1 MFKHLDNLHNI
12 TTRFSR
18 LLLTLCAGAILVMM
32 IAVVIQVIASRMG
45 LTTIVAFEA
54 SWPLFGSAI
63 TLNSLSDF
71 QWYLL
76 AAVALLPAG
85 TVWLRDRHVRV
96 DFAYCRLRT
105 HGKAVVDLGGLIVFA
120 LPFLLLIIPYAWEA
134 TLQSLARGEK
144 SPNGGLID
152 RYLVR
157 SMLPLGLGLLLLA
170 MVWEASQLLR
180 NWSKDNG

>member
-1 MFKHLDNLHNI
+1 MLDRLDHI
-12 TTRFSR
+12 TTRFGR
-18 LLLTLCAGAILVMM
+18 ILLNLCAIAIFAMM

-45 LTTIVAFEA
+45 LTTIMAFDS
-54 SWPLFGSAI
+54 SWPLFGNAI

-76 AAVALLPAG
+76 AVVALLPAG
-85 TVWLRDRHVRV
+85 IVWLRDRHVRV
-96 DFAYCRLRT
+96 DFAYCRFGL
-105 HGKAVVDLGGLIVFA
+105 HGKAAVDLGGLIVFA
-120 LPFLLLIIPYAWEA
+120 LPFLVLIIPYAWEA

-157 SMLPLGLGLLLLA
+157 SMLPIGLGLLLLA
-170 MVWEASQLLR
+170 MLFEAWQLLR
-180 NWSKDNG
+180 NWSQRNG

>member
-1 MFKHLDNLHNI
+1 MLERLDHI
-12 TTRFSR
+12 AAR
-18 LLLTLCAGAILVMM
+18 LGGILLTLCASAILAMM

-45 LTTIVAFEA
+45 LTTIVAFDA
-54 SWPLFGSAI
+54 SWPLFGNAI

-85 TVWLRDRHVRV
+85 IVWLRDRHVRV
-96 DFAYCRLRT
+96 DFAYCRFGL
-105 HGKAVVDLGGLIVFA
+105 HGKAAVDLGGLIVFA
-120 LPFLLLIIPYAWEA
+120 LPFLVLIIPYAWEA
-134 TLQSLARGEK
+134 TLQSLARSEK

-157 SMLPLGLGLLLLA
+157 SMLPIGLGLLLLA
-170 MVWEASQLLR
+170 MIFEAWQLLR
-180 NWSKDNG
+180 NWSQRNG

>member
-1 MFKHLDNLHNI
+1 MLE
-12 TTRFSR
+12 R
-18 LLLTLCAGAILVMM
+18 LQQIAARLGRILLNLCASAIFAMM
-32 IAVVIQVIASRMG
+32 IAVVVQVIASRMG
-45 LTTIVAFEA
+45 LTSIVAFD
-54 SWPLFGSAI
+54 SNWPLFGNAI

-85 TVWLRDRHVRV
+85 IVWLRDRHVRV
-96 DFAYCRLRT
+96 DFAYCRFGA
-105 HGKAVVDLGGLIVFA
+105 HGKAAVDLGGLIVFA
-120 LPFLLLIIPYAWEA
+120 LPFLVLIIPYAWEA

-157 SMLPLGLGLLLLA
+157 SMLPIGLGLLLLA
-170 MVWEASQLLR
+170 MLFEAWQLLR
-180 NWSKDNG
+180 NWSQRNG

>member
-1 MFKHLDNLHNI
+1 MLSLMMERI
-12 TTRFSR
+12 TAQFERT
-18 LLLTLCAGAILVMM
+18 LLNLCASAILAMM
-32 IAVVIQVIASRMG
+32 IAVVVQVVASRAG
-45 LTTIVAFEA
+45 LTTIVAFDS
-54 SWPLFGSAI
+54 SWPLFGNAI

-85 TVWLRDRHVRV
+85 IVWMRDRHVRV
-96 DFAYCRLRT
+96 DFAYCRFEAR
-105 HGKAVVDLGGLIVFA
+105 GKAAVDLGGLIIFA
-120 LPFLLLIIPYAWEA
+120 LPFLVLIIPYAWEA

-157 SMLPLGLGLLLLA
+157 SILPIGLGLLLLA
-170 MVWEASQLLR
+170 MVFEAWQLLR
-180 NWSKDNG
+180 NWSQRNG

>member
-1 MFKHLDNLHNI
+1 MLE
-12 TTRFSR
+12 R
-18 LLLTLCAGAILVMM
+18 LGYIAARLGKILLTLCAIAILAMM
-32 IAVVIQVIASRMG
+32 IAVVIQVIASRVG
-45 LTTIVAFEA
+45 VTTIVAFDA
-54 SWPLFGSAI
+54 SWPLFGNAI

-85 TVWLRDRHVRV
+85 IVWLRDRHVRV
-96 DFAYCRLRT
+96 DFAYCRFGSR
-105 HGKAVVDLGGLIVFA
+105 GKAAVDLGGLIVFA
-120 LPFLLLIIPYAWEA
+120 LPFLVLIIPYAWEA

-157 SMLPLGLGLLLLA
+157 SMLPIGLGLLLLA
-170 MVWEASQLLR
+170 MLFEAWQLLR
-180 NWSKDNG
+180 NWGQRNG

>member
-1 MFKHLDNLHNI
+1 MLERLGHI
-12 TTRFSR
+12 TAR
-18 LLLTLCAGAILVMM
+18 LGKILLTLCASAILVMM
-32 IAVVIQVIASRMG
+32 IAVVIQVIASRVG
-45 LTTIVAFEA
+45 VTTIVAFDA
-54 SWPLFGSAI
+54 SWPLFGNAI

-76 AAVALLPAG
+76 AAVALLPVG
-85 TVWLRDRHVRV
+85 IVWLRDRHVRV
-96 DFAYCRLRT
+96 DFAYCRFGLR
-105 HGKAVVDLGGLIVFA
+105 GKAAVDLCGLIIFA

-157 SMLPLGLGLLLLA
+157 SMLPIGLGLLLLA
-170 MVWEASQLLR
+170 MLFEAWQLLR
-180 NWSKDNG
+180 NWSQRNG

>member
-1 MFKHLDNLHNI
+1 MLERLGHI
-12 TTRFSR
+12 TAR
-18 LLLTLCAGAILVMM
+18 LGKILLTLCAIAILAMM
-32 IAVVIQVIASRMG
+32 TAVVVQVIASRVG
-45 LTTIVAFEA
+45 VTTIVAFDA
-54 SWPLFGSAI
+54 SWPLFGNAI

-85 TVWLRDRHVRV
+85 IVWLRDRHVRV
-96 DFAYCRLRT
+96 DFAYCRFGLR
-105 HGKAVVDLGGLIVFA
+105 GKAAVDLCGLIVFA
-120 LPFLLLIIPYAWEA
+120 LPFLVLIIPYAWEA

-157 SMLPLGLGLLLLA
+157 SMLPIGLGLLLLA
-170 MVWEASQLLR
+170 MLFEAWQLLR
-180 NWSKDNG
+180 NWGQRNG

>member
-1 MFKHLDNLHNI
+1 MLERLDHI
-12 TTRFSR
+12 AAR
-18 LLLTLCAGAILVMM
+18 LGGILLTLCASGIFAMM
-32 IAVVIQVIASRMG
+32 LAVVVQVIASRMG
-45 LTTIVAFEA
+45 LTTIVAFDA
-54 SWPLFGSAI
+54 SWPLFGNAI

-85 TVWLRDRHVRV
+85 IVWLRDRHVRV
-96 DFAYCRLRT
+96 DFAYCRFGL
-105 HGKAVVDLGGLIVFA
+105 HGKAAVDLGGLIVFA
-120 LPFLLLIIPYAWEA
+120 LPFLVLIIPYAWEA

-157 SMLPLGLGLLLLA
+157 SMLPIGLGLLLLA
-170 MVWEASQLLR
+170 MLFEAWQLLR
-180 NWSKDNG
+180 NWGQRNG

>member
-1 MFKHLDNLHNI
+1 MLERLDHI
-12 TTRFSR
+12 TTRFGR
-18 LLLTLCAGAILVMM
+18 ILLNLCAIAIFAMM

-45 LTTIVAFEA
+45 LTTIMAFDS
-54 SWPLFGSAI
+54 SWPLFGNAI

-76 AAVALLPAG
+76 AVVALLPAG
-85 TVWLRDRHVRV
+85 IVWLRDRHVRV
-96 DFAYCRLRT
+96 DFAYCRFGL
-105 HGKAVVDLGGLIVFA
+105 HGKAAVDLGGLIVFA
-120 LPFLLLIIPYAWEA
+120 LPFLVLIIPYAWEA

-157 SMLPLGLGLLLLA
+157 SMLPIGLGLLLLA
-170 MVWEASQLLR
+170 MLFEAWQLLR
-180 NWSKDNG
+180 NWSQRNG

>member
-1 MFKHLDNLHNI
+1 MLERLDHI
-12 TTRFSR
+12 AAR
-18 LLLTLCAGAILVMM
+18 LGGILLTLCASGIFAMM
-32 IAVVIQVIASRMG
+32 LAVVVQVIASRMG
-45 LTTIVAFEA
+45 LTTIVAFDA
-54 SWPLFGSAI
+54 SWPLFGNAI

-85 TVWLRDRHVRV
+85 IVWLRDRHVRV
-96 DFAYCRLRT
+96 DFAYCRFGL
-105 HGKAVVDLGGLIVFA
+105 HGKAAVDLGGLIVFA
-120 LPFLLLIIPYAWEA
+120 LPFLVLIIPYAWEA

-157 SMLPLGLGLLLLA
+157 SMLPIGLGLLLLA
-170 MVWEASQLLR
+170 MLFEAWQLLR
-180 NWSKDNG
+180 DWSQRNG

>member
-1 MFKHLDNLHNI
+1 MLERLQQI
-12 TTRFSR
+12 ATRLGR
-18 LLLTLCAGAILVMM
+18 ILLNLCAIAILAMM
-32 IAVVIQVIASRMG
+32 IAVVIQVIASRAG
-45 LTTIVAFEA
+45 LTTVVAFDT
-54 SWPLFGSAI
+54 SWPLFGNAI

-85 TVWLRDRHVRV
+85 IVWLRDRHVRV
-96 DFAYCRLRT
+96 DFAYCRFGLR
-105 HGKAVVDLGGLIVFA
+105 GKVAVDLGGLIVFA
-120 LPFLLLIIPYAWEA
+120 LPFLVLIIPYAWEA

-157 SMLPLGLGLLLLA
+157 SMLPIGLGLLLLA
-170 MVWEASQLLR
+170 MLFEAWQLLR
-180 NWSKDNG
+180 NWSQRNG

>member
-1 MFKHLDNLHNI
+1 MLERLDHI
-12 TTRFSR
+12 AAR
-18 LLLTLCAGAILVMM
+18 LGGILLTLCASGIFAMM
-32 IAVVIQVIASRMG
+32 LAVVVQVIASRTG
-45 LTTIVAFEA
+45 LTTIVAFDA
-54 SWPLFGSAI
+54 SWPLFGNAI

-85 TVWLRDRHVRV
+85 IVWLRDRHVRV
-96 DFAYCRLRT
+96 DFAYCRFGL
-105 HGKAVVDLGGLIVFA
+105 HGKAAVDLGGLIVFA
-120 LPFLLLIIPYAWEA
+120 LPFLVLIIPYAWEA

-157 SMLPLGLGLLLLA
+157 SMLPIGLGLLLLA
-170 MVWEASQLLR
+170 MLFEAWQLLR
-180 NWSKDNG
+180 NWSQRNG

>member
-1 MFKHLDNLHNI
+1 MLERLDHI
-12 TTRFSR
+12 AAR
-18 LLLTLCAGAILVMM
+18 LGGILLTLCASGIFAMM
-32 IAVVIQVIASRMG
+32 LAVVVQVIASRMG
-45 LTTIVAFEA
+45 LTTIVAFDA
-54 SWPLFGSAI
+54 SWPLFGNAI

-85 TVWLRDRHVRV
+85 IVWLRDRHVRV
-96 DFAYCRLRT
+96 DFAYCRFGL
-105 HGKAVVDLGGLIVFA
+105 HGKAAVDLGGLIVFA
-120 LPFLLLIIPYAWEA
+120 LPFLVLIIPYAWEA

-157 SMLPLGLGLLLLA
+157 SMLPIGLGLLLLA
-170 MVWEASQLLR
+170 MLFEAWQLLR
-180 NWSKDNG
+180 NWSQRNG

>member
-1 MFKHLDNLHNI
+1 MLERLDHI
-12 TTRFSR
+12 AAR
-18 LLLTLCAGAILVMM
+18 LGGILLTLCASAILTMM
-32 IAVVIQVIASRMG
+32 IAVVIQVIASRAG
-45 LTTIVAFEA
+45 LTTVVAFD
-54 SWPLFGSAI
+54 STWPLFGNAI

-85 TVWLRDRHVRV
+85 IVWLRDRHVRV
-96 DFAYCRLRT
+96 DFAYCRFGAQ
-105 HGKAVVDLGGLIVFA
+105 GKAAVDLGGLIVFA
-120 LPFLLLIIPYAWEA
+120 LPFLVLIIPYAWEA

-157 SMLPLGLGLLLLA
+157 SMLPIGLGLLLLA
-170 MVWEASQLLR
+170 MLFEAWQLLR
-180 NWSKDNG
+180 NWGQRNG

>member
-1 MFKHLDNLHNI
+1 MLERLGHI
-12 TTRFSR
+12 TAR
-18 LLLTLCAGAILVMM
+18 LGKILLTLCAIAILAMM
-32 IAVVIQVIASRMG
+32 IAVVIQVIASRVG
-45 LTTIVAFEA
+45 VTTIVAFDA
-54 SWPLFGSAI
+54 SWPLFGNAI

-85 TVWLRDRHVRV
+85 IVWLRDRHVRV
-96 DFAYCRLRT
+96 DFAYCRFGLR
-105 HGKAVVDLGGLIVFA
+105 GKAAVDLCGLIVFA
-120 LPFLLLIIPYAWEA
+120 LPFLVLIIPYAWEA

-157 SMLPLGLGLLLLA
+157 SMLPIGLGLLLLA
-170 MVWEASQLLR
+170 MLFEAWQLLR
-180 NWSKDNG
+180 NWSQRNG

>member
-1 MFKHLDNLHNI
+1 MLERLGHI
-12 TTRFSR
+12 TAR
-18 LLLTLCAGAILVMM
+18 LGKILLTLCAIAILAMM
-32 IAVVIQVIASRMG
+32 IAVVIQVIASRVG
-45 LTTIVAFEA
+45 VTTIVAFDA
-54 SWPLFGSAI
+54 SWPLFGNAI

-85 TVWLRDRHVRV
+85 IVWLRDRHVRV
-96 DFAYCRLRT
+96 DFAYCRFGLR
-105 HGKAVVDLGGLIVFA
+105 GKAAVDLCGLIVFA
-120 LPFLLLIIPYAWEA
+120 LPFLVLIIPYAWEA

-157 SMLPLGLGLLLLA
+157 SMLPIGLGLLLLA
-170 MVWEASQLLR
+170 MLFEAWQLLR
-180 NWSKDNG
+180 NWGQRNG